1 MTAWALIMAV
11 PVFAQEGTTPK
22 PSALDP
28 AGPNSVVIADLF
40 NVVLII
46 ATVVFVVV
54 EGLILFSAF
63 RFRRGAK
70 DASEPAQVHG
80 NTKAE
85 IAWTILPAM
94 IVVTLFVL
102 ALQGHQTR
110 AGCRA
115 DDDQSDRPSVL
126 VGISVPRPGHYHCH

>member
-1 MTAWALIMAV
+1 MNGSSRTPIRRALLLMCALTIMTALALAMAV
-11 PVFAQEGTTPK
+11 PALAQEGTTPQ

-28 AGPNSVVIADLF
+28 VGPNSAVIANLF
-40 NVVLII
+40 NIVLII

-63 RFRRGAK
+63 RFRRKTK
-70 DASEPAQVHG
+70 DTSEPVQVHG

-85 IAWTILPAM
+85 IAWTILPAL

-102 ALQGHQTR
+102 ALQTLQTLNTK
-110 AGCRA
+110 
-115 DDDQSDRPSVL
+115 P
-126 VGISVPRPGHYHCH
+126 